1 MAKNVDFVCSQ
12 SWFHK
17 FYKFCLYKLRQHFYM
32 TSTFNLSCLLSN
44 HVLVDSE
51 TEESLKNNWKIIKK
65 SLKNHGKIIEESLK
79 NCWKIIEESLKNPW
93 KTMEESWKNYW
104 SEEYFCMVVNN

>member
-1 MAKNVDFVCSQ
+1 
-12 SWFHK
+12 
-17 FYKFCLYKLRQHFYM
+17 M

-44 HVLVDSE
+44 HVPVDSE

-79 NCWKIIEESLKNPW
+79 NCWKILEESLKNLW

-104 SEEYFCMVVNN
+104 SEEYFCMMVNN